1 MATRTVSAKTATR
14 AGVGRP
20 ARAAADRRPLTMP
33 EQIADSITAA
43 ILRGEYQPGDP
54 VREQELADS
63 FQVSRGPIREALRI
77 LEKAG
82 VVTIFPQRGA
92 YVTSLSRKE
101 IDDLYEIRCTLARLL
116 PRHLG
121 SMDEAALKTLQA
133 EVIALEKFAGEADG
147 VDAYAQGSYRISQQI
162 FRACDNERLGEILQ
176 SLANQTARYTRLGLL
191 DPARRK
197 ASAKGWRKFV
207 SKLKA
212 GDTDAAGDALV
223 GLLEESRK
231 GVLKAL
237 A

>member
-1 MATRTVSAKTATR
+1 MATRTISTKVT
-14 AGVGRP
+14 
-20 ARAAADRRPLTMP
+20 ARAAALRPLTMP

-54 VREQELADS
+54 VREQELADT
-63 FQVSRGPIREALRI
+63 FHVSRGPIREALRI

-101 IDDLYEIRCTLARLL
+101 IDDLYEIRCALARLL

-121 SMDEAALKTLQA
+121 SMDEAALKALQA
-133 EVIALEKFAGEADG
+133 EVAAMEKIAGEADG
-147 VDAYAQGSYRISQQI
+147 VDEYAQGSYRISQAI
-162 FRACDNERLGEILQ
+162 YRACDNERLGEILQ
-176 SLANQTARYTRLGLL
+176 ALANQTARYTRLGLL
-191 DPARRK
+191 EPARRK
-197 ASAKGWRKFV
+197 ASARGWRKFV
-207 SKLKA
+207 SKLKD
-212 GDTDAAGDALV
+212 GDVDAAGEALV
-223 GLLEESRK
+223 GLLDESRK